1 MTASRTTLWP
11 LLLLLAA
18 LSAPALL
25 LAQRPA
31 AHASAPAD
39 SVEEL
44 FLPLGKPYPSY
55 LWYGN
60 TFTDSRVRCAALP
73 FDSLPDEIHI
83 RLVNSADDF
92 CFPVKGIK
100 TSPYGWRWE
109 RPHRGVDIALRTGD
123 PVRCAFNGVVRIA
136 RPMGGYG
143 NLIVVRHYNG
153 LETVYGHLSKIG
165 VKPRQI
171 VHAGDT
177 IGLGGSTGHST
188 GPHRHFEVRFQYETF
203 DPEWLLDFK
212 SYTLRTRKLHLNK
225 TYFGITRPTGRKE
238 PKYKADQSFV
248 KETVRPAPISFS
260 HTVRRGETWNSI
272 AERYRTTAKKLKAQ
286 NPDVKRLRE
295 GLTIKVQ

>member
-100 TSPYGWRWE
+100 TSPYGWRWDGPTE
-109 RPHRGVDIALRTGD
+109 
-123 PVRCAFNGVVRIA
+123 
-136 RPMGGYG
+136 
-143 NLIVVRHYNG
+143 
-153 LETVYGHLSKIG
+153 
-165 VKPRQI
+165 
-171 VHAGDT
+171 
-177 IGLGGSTGHST
+177 GSTLPCGPATRSAVRST
-188 GPHRHFEVRFQYETF
+188 
-203 DPEWLLDFK
+203 EW
-212 SYTLRTRKLHLNK
+212 SAVHVPW
-225 TYFGITRPTGRKE
+225 G
-238 PKYKADQSFV
+238 A
-248 KETVRPAPISFS
+248 
-260 HTVRRGETWNSI
+260 
-272 AERYRTTAKKLKAQ
+272 TA
-286 NPDVKRLRE
+286 
-295 GLTIKVQ
+295 T